1 MTLKSI
7 DPFSLREKLA
17 AGDIVLIDVR
27 EPREHAR
34 EHIEGSHLAPLSRF
48 QDEDLSAYRSRT
60 AVYYCQSGGRTS
72 ANARLLASKDFHD
85 AYVLMGG
92 IGAWKAAGLPTR
104 Q

>member
-7 DPFSLREKLA
+7 DPWSLKEKLA
-17 AGDIVLIDVR
+17 AGDAILIDVR
-27 EPREHAR
+27 EPGEHAR
-34 EHIEGSHLAPLSRF
+34 EHIEGSRLAPLSRF
-48 QDEDLSAYRSRT
+48 QEEDLSAYRDRT

-72 ANARLLASKDFHD
+72 SNARLLASKQFRD

-104 Q
+104 S